1 MIDPRILVRRVLERA
16 LAQSCPHLLTAFLG
30 RVVVRNV
37 WTLRKFPMTTTTQ
50 IPTCKH
56 CGEEIGQ
63 LNNDHVWYHEI
74 DCGPDRHQSCDCH
87 CAECDPRGG
96 YADGRACID
105 GESAEP
111 EGEAA

>member
-1 MIDPRILVRRVLERA
+1 MSSLRIPDFK
-16 LAQSCPHLLTAFLG
+16 SG
-30 RVVVRNV
+30 SIN
-37 WTLRKFPMTTTTQ
+37 TQ
-50 IPTCKH
+50 TPTCKH
-56 CGEEIGQ
+56 CSEEIGQ

-96 YADGRACID
+96 YTDWRACID

-111 EGEAA
+111 EGESQ

>member
-1 MIDPRILVRRVLERA
+1 VKFNFYL
-16 LAQSCPHLLTAFLG
+16 LAGKLIGGGGNGDSIPAKIAEEGENC
-30 RVVVRNV
+30 
-37 WTLRKFPMTTTTQ
+37 MTTQT
-50 IPTCKH
+50 PTCKH

-96 YADGRACID
+96 YTHWRACID

-111 EGEAA
+111 EGELQ